1 VRLVRTEPWVML
13 RWKYATLEVVR
24 VGSALE
30 LRLVRDGLVLP
41 LAFGADVTL
50 ALRTLAA
57 DGWELVSMKSVA
69 SGDRYVLKSKLD
81 RA

>member
-1 VRLVRTEPWVML
+1 ML

-24 VGSALE
+24 SGDGST

-41 LAFGADVTL
+41 LAFGNDVLL
-50 ALRTLAA
+50 ALRTLAS

-69 SGDRYVLKSKLD
+69 SGDRYVLKSKVE
-81 RA
+81 RT